1 MQDAMK
7 NSRLMWW
14 EWRKA
19 GEPDVLGDPTWQRML
34 GSRVTL
40 RKVQR
45 LEAAIQRND
54 RVEDI
59 MTSDNSS
66 KTFFRLI
73 NRQRKYSNTQLQTL
87 VVDGKACE
95 TDDEIRAGWATHFQ
109 RLATPMENDRLDSE
123 YKEMVDLDVMAIAA
137 MCETVGRPIPPVELK
152 EVNAAMKRLKNNK
165 AADIMGLTS
174 EYFKMG
180 V

>member
-1 MQDAMK
+1 
-7 NSRLMWW
+7 MWW

-19 GEPDVLGDPTWQRML
+19 GEPEDLRDPTRQRML
-34 GSRVTL
+34 EARVTL

-45 LEAAIQRND
+45 LEAAIHRND

-73 NRQRKYSNTQLQTL
+73 NRQRKSSNAQLQTL
-87 VVDGKACE
+87 IVDGKACE
-95 TDDEIRAGWATHFQ
+95 TDNEILAGWATHFQ
-109 RLATPMENDRLDSE
+109 RLATPMENDRFDSE
-123 YKEMVDLDVMAIAA
+123 YKEMVDLDAMAIAA
-137 MCETVGRPIPPVELK
+137 MCETEGRPIPPVQLK
-152 EVNAAMKRLKNNK
+152 EVHAAMKRLKNNK

-174 EYFKMG
+174 EHFKMG
-180 V
+180 GG